1 MSIFLH
7 LRIIFNFAADRPKMI
22 ELISL
27 KKPDSFA
34 KQLKVIEWITSHDQW
49 ECVDFAS
56 MLLRDEVIVR
66 KLQNEHKEKGEF
78 VRIVLW
84 DWLSRDDGDSTD
96 SAVPRTWS
104 ALAECVSDAG
114 LDGALAKAIRD
125 SYSLGKSGAWLLYA

>member
-1 MSIFLH
+1 MF
-7 LRIIFNFAADRPKMI
+7 

-27 KKPDSFA
+27 KKPDSCA
-34 KQLKVIEWITSHDQW
+34 KQLKVIEWITSHEQW
-49 ECVDFAS
+49 KCVDFAS
-56 MLLRDEVIVR
+56 VLLRDDVIVK
-66 KLQNEHKEKGEF
+66 KLQNEHKEKDDF
-78 VRIVLW
+78 VRIVLR

-125 SYSLGKSGAWLLYA
+125 SYSSGKSGVWLCYA